1 MATGTQRQLT
11 PPRDDRP
18 ARPTGWIFPVA
29 GLLVLALLL
38 AWNGYSD
45 YRNTERELRR
55 LLQDNVAVLT
65 EPLIQSAT
73 ASLGAYEAL
82 QEEIGRRLLSA
93 ARYVA
98 HLDGEM
104 RLTSGQLDAI
114 ATRFDLQRI
123 HLFDRDGQRVLSS
136 GTSTPAEAA
145 EGTAERRNILG
156 PILDGTVPDL
166 VIGFREARFGGGRRF
181 AVAVARP
188 GGGAIVVTAP
198 AEQLERYRQQVGL
211 GPALARLAGN
221 PSIVYAVIQDEDGPI
236 SATPGVG
243 QVAAISGVKELREAF
258 GDNRRTFR
266 FTSYHGREVLE
277 GAVPFELEKGYRA
290 LFRVGVD
297 LTFYHDRLR
306 ELAWQDAGMG
316 LALLLGGGILFGLI
330 FTAQNYRFLRSRYAR
345 SLSMSD
351 RITQRMV
358 ESLLV
363 VDGGG
368 RILRAN
374 PRAES
379 ELGLRAGDPLP
390 AELAEALQDCRSED
404 AASPAEAVYLT
415 WRGRL
420 FLTSCQAFPEE
431 SGGPS
436 ARLLLFRDVTRQ
448 KALEDKSRL
457 EEHLAALGR
466 LVAAVAHEIRNPLNA
481 LSMSVQ
487 TLRRRLDPA
496 ADERNRNALAV
507 LDEESRRL
515 NRLVEDL
522 LVYARPVQLHR
533 EPVALA
539 PLLERV
545 RAMFDETAGRQGIR
559 LQVDSAAGTSV
570 QLSADEDQLFRVLIN
585 LVQNAIDNL
594 GKNGEVSLRAVREES
609 RFRLEVADSGTG
621 FTPEALQR
629 AMEPFFT
636 TRRQGTGLGLSLSA
650 EILKAHGWRL
660 DLANRPGGGAVV
672 AVVIPASDLVG
683 EKDGIGARSVP
694 AIETKAEG

>member
-1 MATGTQRQLT
+1 MAAGSQRPLTQ
-11 PPRDDRP
+11 PGEDRP
-18 ARPTGWIFPVA
+18 ARPAGWIFPAA

-45 YRNTERELRR
+45 YRSTERELRR
-55 LLQDNVAVLT
+55 LLEDNVAVLT
-65 EPLIQSAT
+65 EPLIQIAT
-73 ASLGAYEAL
+73 ASLGAYDAL
-82 QEEIGRRLLSA
+82 QEEIARRLLSS

-98 HLDGEM
+98 HLEGEKP
-104 RLTSGQLDAI
+104 LTSAQLDAI
-114 ATRFDLQRI
+114 AARFDLQRI
-123 HLFDRDGQRVLSS
+123 HLFDREGRRVLSS
-136 GTSTPAEAA
+136 GPSPPAEPG
-145 EGTAERRNILG
+145 EESAERKNILG

-166 VIGFREARFGGGRRF
+166 VIGFREARFGAGRRF

-188 GGGAIVVTAP
+188 RGGAIVVTAP
-198 AEQLERYRQQVGL
+198 AEQLDRYRQQVGL
-211 GPALARLAGN
+211 GPALARLTDN
-221 PSIVYAVIQDEDGPI
+221 PSIAYAVIQDEDGPI
-236 SATPGVG
+236 SATPGVE
-243 QVAAISGVKELREAF
+243 QVATIGSVPELQAAF
-258 GDNRRTFR
+258 VENRRTFR
-266 FTSYHGREVLE
+266 FTDYRGREVLE
-277 GAVPFELEKGYRA
+277 GAVPFELEAGYRV

-306 ELAWQDAGMG
+306 ELAWRDAGMG

-363 VDGGG
+363 VDGAG
-368 RILRAN
+368 RVLRAN
-374 PRAES
+374 PRAAA
-379 ELGLRAGDPLP
+379 ELGIHAGDALP
-390 AELAEALQDCRSED
+390 PALTATLKDCRPED
-404 AASPAEAVYLT
+404 AAAPAEAVYLP
-415 WRGRL
+415 WRDRL
-420 FLTSCQAFPEE
+420 FLASCQAFPEE
-431 SGGPS
+431 PGGPP
-436 ARLLLFRDVTRQ
+436 ARLLLLRDVTRQ
-448 KALEDKSRL
+448 KALEDKSRRA
-457 EEHLAALGR
+457 EHLAALGR

-533 EPVALA
+533 EPVALP
-539 PLLERV
+539 PLLERI
-545 RAMFDETAGRQGIR
+545 RRMFVETADRQGIR
-559 LQVDSAAGTSV
+559 LRVDTAEAAPRFT
-570 QLSADEDQLFRVLIN
+570 ADEDQLLRVLIN

-594 GKNGEVSLRAVREES
+594 EGGGEITLGWAREDNHLL
-609 RFRLEVADSGTG
+609 LEVVDTGPG

-629 AMEPFFT
+629 ALEPFYT

-650 EILKAHGWRL
+650 EILKAHGWQL
-660 DLANRPGGGAVV
+660 ALANRPGGGAMVTV
-672 AVVIPASDLVG
+672 TVPASDLL
-683 EKDGIGARSVP
+683 EVP
-694 AIETKAEG
+694 AGGSTPAAPLTETKGEG

>member
-1 MATGTQRQLT
+1 MAAGTQRQLSQ
-11 PPRDDRP
+11 PGDDRP
-18 ARPTGWIFPVA
+18 ARPSGWIFLSA

-45 YRNTERELRR
+45 YRSTERELRR
-55 LLQDNVAVLT
+55 LLEDDVAVLT

-73 ASLGAYEAL
+73 ASLGAYDAL
-82 QEEIGRRLLSA
+82 QEEIARRLLSA

-98 HLDGEM
+98 HLDGESP
-104 RLTSGQLDAI
+104 LTSTQLEAI
-114 ATRFDLQRI
+114 AAQFDLQRV
-123 HLFDRDGQRVLSS
+123 HLFDREGRRVLSS
-136 GTSTPAEAA
+136 GTSPPAEPA
-145 EGTAERRNILG
+145 EGTYEPKNILG
-156 PILDGTVPDL
+156 PILEGAVPDL

-181 AVAVARP
+181 AVAVVRP
-188 GGGAIVVTAP
+188 RGGAIVVTAP
-198 AEQLERYRQQVGL
+198 AEQLDRYRQQVGL

-236 SATPGVG
+236 SATPGVEE
-243 QVAAISGVKELREAF
+243 VSAISSVPELREAF
-258 GDNRRTFR
+258 SENRRTFR
-266 FTSYHGREVLE
+266 FTRSQGREVLE
-277 GAVPFELEKGYRA
+277 GAVPFELEQGYRA

-306 ELAWQDAGMG
+306 DLAWRDAGMS

-351 RITQRMV
+351 RITQQMV

-363 VDGGG
+363 VDEAG

-379 ELGLRAGDPLP
+379 ELGLRAGDTLP
-390 AELAEALQDCRSED
+390 PALTVATKDCRSE
-404 AASPAEAVYLT
+404 AAAPPEEAVYLA
-415 WRGRL
+415 WGKRL
-420 FLTSCQAFPEE
+420 FLAGCQAFPEE
-431 SGGPS
+431 PGGTP
-436 ARLLLFRDVTRQ
+436 ARLLLLRDVTRQ
-448 KALEDKSRL
+448 KALEEKSRQ

-496 ADERNRNALAV
+496 ADERNRNVLAV

-533 EPVALA
+533 QPVALP
-539 PLLERV
+539 PLMERV
-545 RAMFDETAGRQGIR
+545 RTMFAETADRQEIR
-559 LQVDSAAGTSV
+559 LRVELAEASWR
-570 QLSADEDQLFRVLIN
+570 LSADEDQLLRVLIN

-594 GKNGEVSLRAVREES
+594 DGSGEITLGWAREDQ
-609 RFRLEVADSGTG
+609 RLRLEVADTGPG

-629 AMEPFFT
+629 ALEPFFT
-636 TRRQGTGLGLSLSA
+636 TRPQGTGLGLSLSA

-672 AVVIPASDLVG
+672 TVV
-683 EKDGIGARSVP
+683 VP
-694 AIETKAEG
+694 AADLLEADAGTATGPSRALETGPEG

>member
-1 MATGTQRQLT
+1 MAARTQRPLT
-11 PPRDDRP
+11 PRGNGSRP
-18 ARPTGWIFPVA
+18 AGWILPSA
-29 GLLVLALLL
+29 GLLALALLL

-73 ASLGAYEAL
+73 ASLGAYDAL
-82 QEEIGRRLLSA
+82 QEEIARRLLASA
-93 ARYVA
+93 RFVA
-98 HLDGEM
+98 HLDGEGPLSAS
-104 RLTSGQLDAI
+104 RLGAV
-114 ATRFDLQRI
+114 AARFDLQRI
-123 HLFDRDGQRVLSS
+123 HLFDRDGRRVLSS
-136 GTSTPAEAA
+136 GDPPPAGSGE
-145 EGTAERRNILG
+145 ETAERRNILG

-198 AEQLERYRQQVGL
+198 AEQLDRYRQRVGL

-236 SATPGVG
+236 SATPGVEE
-243 QVAAISGVKELREAF
+243 VASIGSVPELREAF
-258 GDNRRTFR
+258 AENRRTFR
-266 FTSYHGREVLE
+266 FTTHRGREVLE
-277 GAVPFELEKGYRA
+277 GAVPFELEEGYRA

-306 ELAWQDAGMG
+306 ELAWRDAGMS

-363 VDGGG
+363 VDETG

-379 ELGLRAGDPLP
+379 ELGLRAGDALP
-390 AELAEALQDCRSED
+390 HALTGALEDCRSED
-404 AASPAEAVYLT
+404 AAAPAEAVYLS
-415 WRGRL
+415 WRDRL
-420 FLTSCQAFPEE
+420 FLASCQAFPEE
-431 SGGPS
+431 PGGPP
-436 ARLLLFRDVTRQ
+436 ARLLLLRDVTRQ
-448 KALEDKSRL
+448 KALENRSHR

-487 TLRRRLDPA
+487 TLRRRLDPV

-522 LVYARPVQLHR
+522 LIYARPVQLHR
-533 EPVALA
+533 EPVALP

-545 RAMFDETAGRQGIR
+545 RAMFIETAERLGIR
-559 LQVDSAAGTSV
+559 LQVESAEVSLR
-570 QLSADEDQLFRVLIN
+570 LSADEDQLFRVLIN

-594 GKNGEVSLRAVREES
+594 DGGGEITLGWVREDS
-609 RFRLEVADSGTG
+609 RLRLEVADTGPG

-629 AMEPFFT
+629 ALEPFYT

-650 EILKAHGWRL
+650 EILKAHGWQL
-660 DLANRPGGGAVV
+660 ALANRPGGGAVV
-672 AVVIPASDLVG
+672 TVTVPASDLLEDPPG
-683 EKDGIGARSVP
+683 ERTPAAPATQIDG
-694 AIETKAEG
+694 EG